1 MIRKGVTAREYAT
14 PDGEHRVAL
23 IGLLPPVRSPA
34 RRDALLLGPRATS
47 DELPDALKSGETA
60 VAGEV
65 SVPIATDEG
74 SPWTTCSSLAG
85 RSMDAR
91 SPQRSSRRGHRA
103 GSCP

>member
-1 MIRKGVTAREYAT
+1 MTARDYAT

-65 SVPIATDEG
+65 SVSITTDETLVLDDLQQPRRPING
-74 SPWTTCSSLAG
+74 RSLA
-85 RSMDAR
+85 AT
-91 SPQRSSRRGHRA
+91 Q
-103 GSCP
+103 